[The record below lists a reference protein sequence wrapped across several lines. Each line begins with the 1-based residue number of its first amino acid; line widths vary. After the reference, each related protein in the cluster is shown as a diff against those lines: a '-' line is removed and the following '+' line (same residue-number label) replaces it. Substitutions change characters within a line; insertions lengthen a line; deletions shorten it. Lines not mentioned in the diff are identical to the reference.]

1 MKVVVEDEDLDRQ
14 LVDDRGGHLL
24 HVHLE
29 AAVARDAEH
38 QLVAEGRLRP
48 QRRRHSEAHRAQPA
62 GGEPPVRLV
71 EDEVLGCPHLML
83 AHVGRDDRVLVLRE
97 LVDPV
102 DDILRLDQRV
112 RRLHVGQRMLGLPF
126 ARWNGRSASP

>member
-1 MKVVVEDEDLDRQ
+1 MVAASGRDHRVAVLVRVHLDVHDDRLVGLECLLDDAVHLLHLLRSEPDRVEGLGQLHEIGDCVQIGRRVPALVEEILPLAHHAVKVVVEDEDLDRQ

-48 QRRRHSEAHRAQPA
+48 
-62 GGEPPVRLV
+62 
-71 EDEVLGCPHLML
+71 
-83 AHVGRDDRVLVLRE
+83 
-97 LVDPV
+97 
-102 DDILRLDQRV
+102 
-112 RRLHVGQRMLGLPF
+112 
-126 ARWNGRSASP
+126 